1 MTRTATEKAGLRTV
15 RSASAL
21 SRRVAGVNFY
31 ALEGSLCV
39 LIEADSA
46 EDARYLCREM
56 RLEFVALCER

>member
-1 MTRTATEKAGLRTV
+1 M

-46 EDARYLCREM
+46 EDARDLCREM